1 MLFKKYYMQTEE
13 CNYSFFIDNT
23 INDFTNDD
31 QKIIELEMNIPTNID
46 SSELKENEIDSD
58 CIIKELKLVFNNFK
72 NDFSQESVIILKKK
86 RGRTPKVVDSSK
98 IHDKFSKDNM
108 VYKLKTQSLS
118 SIVNFINLFLQK
130 KKIKRKLFKI
140 DGKLL
145 KQTKKEFNIDFF
157 QMKIKDIL
165 TKKRSS
171 KIKINKPSNESI
183 IKRIK
188 NNKKIKIILN
198 MSLIDYINNI
208 YMKLSAAE
216 FKKQF
221 GIYNILFKENQQFNE
236 IRTQMEFLVQNGI
249 INYFK
254 NKQSRKKT
262 VIKLEISK

>member
-1 MLFKKYYMQTEE
+1 MLEE
-13 CNYSFFIDNT
+13 DNDFFSWEDKI
-23 INDFTNDD
+23 IDFTNDD
-31 QKIIELEMNIPTNID
+31 QKIIELEINIPTNID

-58 CIIKELKLVFNNFK
+58 FINKELKSVFNNCK

-145 KQTKKEFNIDFF
+145 KQTKKEFNIDFLK
-157 QMKIKDIL
+157 MKIKDIL
-165 TKKRSS
+165 TMKRTT
-171 KIKINKPSNESI
+171 KIKINKPSNKSI
-183 IKRIK
+183 IKRIE
-188 NNKKIKIILN
+188 NNKKIKTILN
-198 MSLIDYINNI
+198 KSFIDYINNI

-236 IRTQMEFLVQNGI
+236 IRTQMEFLVENGI
-249 INYFK
+249 INYYK

-262 VIKLEISK
+262 VIKLKISK

>member
-1 MLFKKYYMQTEE
+1 M
-13 CNYSFFIDNT
+13 
-23 INDFTNDD
+23 
-31 QKIIELEMNIPTNID
+31 
-46 SSELKENEIDSD
+46 
-58 CIIKELKLVFNNFK
+58 
-72 NDFSQESVIILKKK
+72 
-86 RGRTPKVVDSSK
+86 VDSSK

-165 TKKRSS
+165 TMKRTT
-171 KIKINKPSNESI
+171 KIKINKPSNKSI
-183 IKRIK
+183 IKRIE
-188 NNKKIKIILN
+188 NNKKIKTILN

-236 IRTQMEFLVQNGI
+236 IRTQMEFLVENGI
-249 INYFK
+249 INYYK

-262 VIKLEISK
+262 VIKLKISK

>member
-1 MLFKKYYMQTEE
+1 MLEE
-13 CNYSFFIDNT
+13 DNDFFSWEDKI
-23 INDFTNDD
+23 IDFTNDD
-31 QKIIELEMNIPTNID
+31 QKIIELEINIPTNID

-58 CIIKELKLVFNNFK
+58 FINKELKSVFNNCK

-165 TKKRSS
+165 TMKRTT
-171 KIKINKPSNESI
+171 KIKINKPSNKSI
-183 IKRIK
+183 IKRIE
-188 NNKKIKIILN
+188 NNKKIKTILN

-208 YMKLSAAE
+208 YMKLSACR
-216 FKKQF
+216 
-221 GIYNILFKENQQFNE
+221 I
-236 IRTQMEFLVQNGI
+236 
-249 INYFK
+249 
-254 NKQSRKKT
+254 
-262 VIKLEISK
+262 

>member
-1 MLFKKYYMQTEE
+1 MLFKKYYMLEE
-13 CNYSFFIDNT
+13 DNDFFSWEDKI
-23 INDFTNDD
+23 IDFTNDD
-31 QKIIELEMNIPTNID
+31 QKIIELEINIPTNID

-58 CIIKELKLVFNNFK
+58 FINKELKSVFNNCK

-165 TKKRSS
+165 TMKRTT
-171 KIKINKPSNESI
+171 KIKINKPSNKSI
-183 IKRIK
+183 IKRIE
-188 NNKKIKIILN
+188 NNKKIKTILN

-236 IRTQMEFLVQNGI
+236 IRTQMEFLVENGI
-249 INYFK
+249 INYYK

-262 VIKLEISK
+262 VIKLKISK

>member
-1 MLFKKYYMQTEE
+1 MTTEE
-13 CNYSFFIDNT
+13 DNDFFSWEDKI
-23 INDFTNDD
+23 IDFTNDD
-31 QKIIELEMNIPTNID
+31 QKIIELEINIPTNID

-58 CIIKELKLVFNNFK
+58 FINKELKSVFNNCK

-165 TKKRSS
+165 TMKRTT
-171 KIKINKPSNESI
+171 KIKINKPSNKSI
-183 IKRIK
+183 IKRIE
-188 NNKKIKIILN
+188 NNKKIKTILN

-236 IRTQMEFLVQNGI
+236 IRTQMEFLVENGI
-249 INYFK
+249 INYYK

-262 VIKLEISK
+262 VIKLKISK

>member
-1 MLFKKYYMQTEE
+1 MLEE
-13 CNYSFFIDNT
+13 DNDFFSWEDKI
-23 INDFTNDD
+23 IDFTNDD
-31 QKIIELEMNIPTNID
+31 QKIIELEINIPTNID

-58 CIIKELKLVFNNFK
+58 FINKELKSVFNNCK

-165 TKKRSS
+165 TMKRTT
-171 KIKINKPSNESI
+171 KIKINKPSNKSI
-183 IKRIK
+183 IKRIE
-188 NNKKIKIILN
+188 NNKKIKTILN

-236 IRTQMEFLVQNGI
+236 IRTQMEFLVENGI
-249 INYFK
+249 INYYK

-262 VIKLEISK
+262 VIKLKISK

>member
-1 MLFKKYYMQTEE
+1 MLFKKYYMLEE
-13 CNYSFFIDNT
+13 DNDFFSWEDKI
-23 INDFTNDD
+23 IDFTNDD
-31 QKIIELEMNIPTNID
+31 QKIIELEINIPTNID

-58 CIIKELKLVFNNFK
+58 FINKELKSVFNNCK

-165 TKKRSS
+165 TMKRTT
-171 KIKINKPSNESI
+171 KIKINKPSNKSI
-183 IKRIK
+183 IKRIE
-188 NNKKIKIILN
+188 NNKKIKTILN

-236 IRTQMEFLVQNGI
+236 IRTQIEPLVQNGI
-249 INYFK
+249 INYYK

-262 VIKLEISK
+262 VIKLKISK

>member
-1 MLFKKYYMQTEE
+1 MLEE
-13 CNYSFFIDNT
+13 DNNFFSWEDKI
-23 INDFTNDD
+23 IDFTNDD
-31 QKIIELEMNIPTNID
+31 QKIIELEINIPTNID

-58 CIIKELKLVFNNFK
+58 FINKELKSVFNNCK

-165 TKKRSS
+165 TMKRTT
-171 KIKINKPSNESI
+171 KIKINKPSNKSI
-183 IKRIK
+183 IKRIE
-188 NNKKIKIILN
+188 NNKKIKTILN

-236 IRTQMEFLVQNGI
+236 IITQMEFLVENGI
-249 INYFK
+249 INYYK

-262 VIKLEISK
+262 VIKLKISK

>member
-1 MLFKKYYMQTEE
+1 MLEE
-13 CNYSFFIDNT
+13 DNDFFSWEDKI
-23 INDFTNDD
+23 IDFTNDD

-58 CIIKELKLVFNNFK
+58 FINKELKSVFNNCK

-165 TKKRSS
+165 TMKRTT
-171 KIKINKPSNESI
+171 KIKINKPSNKSI
-183 IKRIK
+183 IKRIE
-188 NNKKIKIILN
+188 NNKKIKTILN

-236 IRTQMEFLVQNGI
+236 IRTQMEFLVENGI
-249 INYFK
+249 INYYK

-262 VIKLEISK
+262 VIKLKISK

>member
-1 MLFKKYYMQTEE
+1 MLEE
-13 CNYSFFIDNT
+13 DNDFFSCEDKI
-23 INDFTNDD
+23 IDFTNDD
-31 QKIIELEMNIPTNID
+31 QKIIELEINIPTNID

-58 CIIKELKLVFNNFK
+58 FINKELKSVFNNCK

-165 TKKRSS
+165 TMKRTT
-171 KIKINKPSNESI
+171 KIKINKPSNKSI
-183 IKRIK
+183 IKRIE
-188 NNKKIKIILN
+188 NNKKIKTILN

-236 IRTQMEFLVQNGI
+236 IRTQMEFLVENGI
-249 INYFK
+249 INYYK

-262 VIKLEISK
+262 VIKLKISK